1 MVTSFSPGDLADQFD
16 IRCAFDYDHYDILLL
31 YTLIPLVFVG
41 FVFILHVNFSA
52 RSSKHKQALRRESIN
67 TVLYLTFVIYP
78 GVSGVIFATFQC
90 IDFEQADGNEIFKST
105 LSHDFRISCGSS
117 KERTFA
123 LIYASVMV
131 FVFPVGI
138 FLMYAFLLRRYR
150 ALVLI
155 QSGNNDAINL
165 ADEDKKRLKTIEFLT
180 EPYTKNAY
188 WFEAYELVRKLVQSY
203 RASFIQTSSGDIV
216 PEVISLNFCFIA
228 VLNLVCWKPY
238 KEQGDFWFA
247 LISLI
252 LLLPMIQVNLVGI
265 SRDGFND
272 ASNTIIVLEFVFM
285 FVIALC
291 QGYYNSRV
299 GSNDTRPEYDG
310 RTAPSSNT
318 CIILPPSE
326 EEMMQMLNDQLEQ
339 MAESKQLKGR
349 IRELNDKI
357 KEMDSK
363 NKHIIQSSYTPPNQ
377 TDQQHDN
384 VVDCENPLPIVT
396 A

>member
-1 MVTSFSPGDLADQFD
+1 
-16 IRCAFDYDHYDILLL
+16 
-31 YTLIPLVFVG
+31 
-41 FVFILHVNFSA
+41 
-52 RSSKHKQALRRESIN
+52 
-67 TVLYLTFVIYP
+67 
-78 GVSGVIFATFQC
+78 
-90 IDFEQADGNEIFKST
+90 
-105 LSHDFRISCGSS
+105 
-117 KERTFA
+117 
-123 LIYASVMV
+123 MV

-150 ALVLI
+150 SLVLI

-339 MAESKQLKGR
+339 MAESKQLKSR